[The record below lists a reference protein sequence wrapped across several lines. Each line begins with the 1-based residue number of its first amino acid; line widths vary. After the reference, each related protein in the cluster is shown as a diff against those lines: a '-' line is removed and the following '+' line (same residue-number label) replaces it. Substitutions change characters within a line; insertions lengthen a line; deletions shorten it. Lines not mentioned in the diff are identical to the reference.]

1 VPSGRIRARRH
12 RGRCHALISLL
23 KLGLA
28 KRGAMTAQALA
39 RRVTGGMGRALC
51 QTHRFAASMRRHC
64 DDEQTNCAAGF
75 HPSPAKHGE
84 DRDEQACSFL
94 SLPREAWEGRDEQA
108 RSFLSL
114 PREAWGGSAE
124 RQRRPG
130 WGSSAAQSRPTLE
143 SAEQAPTRLAFGQPP
158 KSELRSSRPHKKWGR
173 DKKERASL
181 VSAEF
186 CNFTTA

>member
-64 DDEQTNCAAGF
+64 DDDTNQLRCG
-75 HPSPAKHGE
+75 S
-84 DRDEQACSFL
+84 S

-114 PREAWGGSAE
+114 PREAVGSRRAKLDLGGSAE
-124 RQRRPG
+124 RLRRPG

-143 SAEQAPTRLAFGQPP
+143 SAEQAPHPTHRFAPLTMCPP
-158 KSELRSSRPHKKWGR
+158 SPQGGGIRKSCQQVCATSLR
-173 DKKERASL
+173 
-181 VSAEF
+181 
-186 CNFTTA
+186 